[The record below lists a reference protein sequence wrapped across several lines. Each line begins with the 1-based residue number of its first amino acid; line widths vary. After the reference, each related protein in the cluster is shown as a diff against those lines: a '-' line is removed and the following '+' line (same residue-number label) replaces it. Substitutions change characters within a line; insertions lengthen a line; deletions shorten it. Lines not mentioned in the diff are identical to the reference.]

1 MNDEQTTCRR
11 GLSRRGFLISWL
23 IVAVVIA
30 SFFLGRGKVYMNAS
44 RTLGPEP
51 VSDLQQIPFEVS
63 GSEAQL
69 KYRIHVKLQTGIV
82 HLRLI
87 CPDGVVIVD
96 SAGKIF
102 SLAGPNEDKH
112 FPVGR
117 YMAEIRAEQALGTWT
132 LVIDD
137 GNHSS
142 SLNSSA
148 IITGK
153 LMALVGALALLFWR
167 RRTRVAWT
175 YFVIGAALWCVG
187 VALKFGWAIAF
198 NESILVTINRAL
210 PEPAA
215 WVAGALYVGLLTGVF
230 EIGVTILAAKRWA
243 FLSQNSERAIAVGI
257 GAGAFEAIILGL
269 VAALASFSPESQA
282 AAAGSVSLMVLP
294 AVERILALL
303 CHASSRAMVFFAVA
317 AQRPRWAL
325 WGFILM
331 TGLDTVAALYLR
343 SKGRA
348 AMNPWLP
355 ELSFLPFAL
364 LSIALLVFLSKA
376 WPKEHRECE

>member
-1 MNDEQTTCRR
+1 MNDEQTTYRR
-11 GLSRRGFLISWL
+11 GLSRRGVLISWL

-30 SFFLGRGKVYMNAS
+30 SFSLGRGKVYMNAS
-44 RTLGPEP
+44 RTLLGPEP
-51 VSDLQQIPFEVS
+51 VSDLQQLPFEVS
-63 GSEAQL
+63 GSDAWL
-69 KYRIHVKLQTGIV
+69 KYKLDVKLQTGTV
-82 HLRLI
+82 HFRLTR
-87 CPDGVVIVD
+87 PDGVVIVD

-102 SLAGPNEDKH
+102 SLAGPKEEEN
-112 FPVGR
+112 FPAGR
-117 YMAEIRAEQALGTWT
+117 YLAEILAEQAIGTWT
-132 LVIDD
+132 LVIHD
-137 GNHSS
+137 GNYSS

-153 LMALVGALALLFWR
+153 LMVLVGALALLFWQ

-175 YFVIGAALWCVG
+175 YFGIGAALWGVG
-187 VALKFGWAIAF
+187 VALKFGWAFAF
-198 NESILVTINRAL
+198 NKSILVTINRAL

-215 WVAGALYVGLLTGVF
+215 WAVGALYVGLLTGVF
-230 EIGVTILAAKRWA
+230 EVGVTILAAKRWA

-269 VAALASFSPESQA
+269 IVALASLASGQQA

-325 WGFILM
+325 GGFILM
-331 TGLDTVAALYLR
+331 TGLDTVAALFLL
-343 SKGRA
+343 SKEPA
-348 AMNPWLP
+348 LMNPWHP
-355 ELSFLPFAL
+355 ELAFLPFAL
-364 LSIALLVFLSKA
+364 ISLVLLIFLSKA
-376 WPKEHRECE
+376 WPKERSE

>member
-1 MNDEQTTCRR
+1 MNDEQTTSRR
-11 GLSRRGFLISWL
+11 GLSRRGLIILWL

-51 VSDLQQIPFEVS
+51 VSDLQQLPFEVS

-82 HLRLI
+82 HFRLI
-87 CPDGVVIVD
+87 RPDGVVIVD

-102 SLAGPNEDKH
+102 SQAGPNEDKH

-132 LVIDD
+132 LAIHD
-137 GNHSS
+137 GNYSS
-142 SLNSSA
+142 RLNSSA

-153 LMALVGALALLFWR
+153 LMVLVGALALLFWR

-175 YFVIGAALWCVG
+175 YFGIGAALWAVG
-187 VALKFGWAIAF
+187 VALKFGWAFAF
-198 NESILVTINRAL
+198 NKSILVDINRAL

-230 EIGVTILAAKRWA
+230 EIGVTILAAKRWP

-269 VAALASFSPESQA
+269 VAALASLTSGTQA
-282 AAAGSVSLMVLP
+282 AAAGSVSLIFLP

-325 WGFILM
+325 GGFILM
-331 TGLDTVAALYLR
+331 TGLDTVAALFLL
-343 SKGRA
+343 SKEPA
-348 AMNPWLP
+348 LMNPWHP
-355 ELSFLPFAL
+355 ELAFLPFAL
-364 LSIALLVFLSKA
+364 ISIALLVFLSKA

>member
-1 MNDEQTTCRR
+1 
-11 GLSRRGFLISWL
+11 
-23 IVAVVIA
+23 
-30 SFFLGRGKVYMNAS
+30 MNAS

-51 VSDLQQIPFEVS
+51 VSDLQQLPFEVS
-63 GSEAQL
+63 GSKVQL

-82 HLRLI
+82 HFRLI
-87 CPDGVVIVD
+87 RPDGVVIVD

-102 SLAGPNEDKH
+102 SQAGPKEEEH
-112 FPVGR
+112 FPSGR
-117 YMAEIRAEQALGTWT
+117 YMAEIRAEQAIGTWT
-132 LVIDD
+132 LAIHD
-137 GNHSS
+137 GNDSS
-142 SLNSSA
+142 HLNSSA

-153 LMALVGALALLFWR
+153 LMVLVGALALLFWR

-175 YFVIGAALWCVG
+175 YFGIGAALWAVG
-187 VALKFGWAIAF
+187 VALKFGWAFAF
-198 NESILVTINRAL
+198 NKSILQAINRAL

-230 EIGVTILAAKRWA
+230 EIGVTLLAAKRWA

-269 VAALASFSPESQA
+269 VVALASLASGPQA

-331 TGLDTVAALYLR
+331 TGLDTVAALFLL
-343 SKGRA
+343 SKEPA
-348 AMNPWLP
+348 AMNPWHP
-355 ELSFLPFAL
+355 ELAFLPFAL
-364 LSIALLVFLSKA
+364 VSIALLIFLSKA
-376 WPKEHRECE
+376 WPKERRA

>member
-1 MNDEQTTCRR
+1 MNDGQTTCRR
-11 GLSRRGFLISWL
+11 GFNRKRVLISWL
-23 IVAVVIA
+23 VVAVVIA
-30 SFFLGRGKVYMNAS
+30 SLFWGRDKVYMNAS

-51 VSDLQQIPFEVS
+51 VSDLQQLPFEVRDS
-63 GSEAQL
+63 DAHL

-82 HLRLI
+82 HFRLI
-87 CPDGVVIVD
+87 RPDGVVIVD
-96 SAGKIF
+96 AAGKIF
-102 SLAGPNEDKH
+102 SQAGPNGDKH
-112 FPVGR
+112 FPAGQ
-117 YMAEIRAEQALGTWT
+117 YLAEIRTEEAIGTWT
-132 LVIDD
+132 LSIHD
-137 GNHSS
+137 GNPSS
-142 SLNSSA
+142 RLNSSA

-153 LMALVGALALLFWR
+153 LMALVGGLSLWFWR

-175 YFVIGAALWCVG
+175 CFGIGALLWGVG
-187 VALKFGWAIAF
+187 VSLKFGWAFAF
-198 NESILVTINRAL
+198 NKSILQAINRAL

-215 WVAGALYVGLLTGVF
+215 WVAGALYIGLLTGVF

-243 FLSQNSERAIAVGI
+243 FLSQNSGRAIAVGI

-269 VAALASFSPESQA
+269 VVALASLASGPQA

-317 AQRPRWAL
+317 ARRPRWAL
-325 WGFILM
+325 WGFILL
-331 TGLDTVAALYLR
+331 TGLDTVAALFLL
-343 SKGRA
+343 SKERA

-364 LSIALLVFLSKA
+364 ISLALLIFLSKA
-376 WPKEHRECE
+376 WPAEQQ

>member
-1 MNDEQTTCRR
+1 MNDGQTTCRR
-11 GLSRRGFLISWL
+11 GFNRKRVLISWL
-23 IVAVVIA
+23 VVAVVIA
-30 SFFLGRGKVYMNAS
+30 SLFWGRDKVYMNAS
-44 RTLGPEP
+44 RTLGPEL
-51 VSDLQQIPFEVS
+51 VSGLQQLPFEVS

-82 HLRLI
+82 HIRLI
-87 CPDGVVIVD
+87 RPDGVVIVD

-102 SLAGPNEDKH
+102 SQAGPKEEEH
-112 FPVGR
+112 FPPGR
-117 YMAEIRAEQALGTWT
+117 YQAEIRAEQALGTWT

-142 SLNSSA
+142 RLNSSA

-153 LMALVGALALLFWR
+153 LMVLVGALALLFWR

-175 YFVIGAALWCVG
+175 YFGIGAALWCVG
-187 VALKFGWAIAF
+187 VALKFGWAFAF
-198 NESILVTINRAL
+198 NKSILVTINRAL

-215 WVAGALYVGLLTGVF
+215 WAAGALYVGLLTGVF
-230 EIGVTILAAKRWA
+230 EVGVTILAAKRWA

-269 VAALASFSPESQA
+269 VVALASLASGQQA

-331 TGLDTVAALYLR
+331 TGLDTVAALFLL
-343 SKGRA
+343 SKEPA
-348 AMNPWLP
+348 LMNPWHP
-355 ELSFLPFAL
+355 ELAFLPFAL
-364 LSIALLVFLSKA
+364 ISIALLVFLSKA
-376 WPKEHRECE
+376 WPKERSE